1 MKRNL
6 ILAGIVLLLLA
17 GGILGC
23 FLVSGKS
30 TGVAVIIQN
39 GEEIQRIDL
48 SAVQSPYTITL
59 TGTDGETN
67 TILISPEGI
76 AMQAANCPDGLCMQR
91 GMVNDGLP
99 IVCLPNHI
107 IIEISGGNPQ
117 SDAVAY

>member
-23 FLVSGKS
+23 FLISGR
-30 TGVAVIIQN
+30 TAHIAVIMQN
-39 GEEIQRIDL
+39 DKEIQRIDL

-59 TGTDGETN
+59 TGNDGEKN
-67 TILISPEGI
+67 TLLITKEGI

-91 GMVNDGLP
+91 GMVNGGLP

-107 IIEISGGNPQ
+107 IIEITGGNPQ
-117 SDAVAY
+117 TDAVAY